1 MESSICTSWLEINLG
16 AIQKNIHLLQKMT
29 GKQVMAVVKA
39 NAYGHGMPEV
49 VKAAFG
55 AGVTWFGVARV
66 EEAVQVLESAPQARV
81 LVMGY
86 TPPEMVAEAVNR
98 NITLAVYD
106 MDTAAM
112 YSDKAGKV
120 GGSATVHLKFDT
132 GMGRLGYQ
140 RQDCVEFA
148 RKVMEFPHLE
158 LEGVFTHFAR
168 ADEPELATTSDQIKL
183 FNQILSDLRKNKIQP
198 SLVHASNSAGTLNY
212 PDARF
217 NMVRTGISIYGMNP
231 SPTTPLPADFQ
242 PALSFKSRLTS
253 VKMLPAGHG
262 ISYGHHYFTPTEE
275 RIGVVGVGYADG
287 FRRVFGGHALVHGKK
302 APVVGAVC
310 MDQCMILLD
319 EIPEAKIGDEV
330 VLIGSQGNE
339 RIRAEDLAE
348 EWGTIP
354 YEVVC
359 GMSARLPRIYIK

>member
-1 MESSICTSWLEINLG
+1 MESSICTSWLEIDLG
-16 AIQKNIHLLQKMT
+16 AIQNNIHLLQKMT
-29 GKQVMAVVKA
+29 GKQVMAIVKA

-49 VKAAFG
+49 VKTAFG

-66 EEAVQVLESAPQARV
+66 EEAIQVLEAAPNARV

-86 TPPEMVAEAVNR
+86 TPPDMVAEAVKR

-106 MDTAAM
+106 VDTAAM
-112 YSDKAGKV
+112 YSEKAGKA
-120 GGSATVHLKFDT
+120 GGSAKIHLKFDT
-132 GMGRLGYQ
+132 GMGRLGFHLQ
-140 RQDCVEFA
+140 GCVDFA
-148 RKVMEFPHLE
+148 RKVMEFPHLT

-168 ADEPELATTSDQIKL
+168 ADEPDVDTTSDQIVR
-183 FNQILSDLRKNKIQP
+183 FNQILSDLRKSGIQP

-217 NMVRTGISIYGMNP
+217 NLVRTGISIYGMDP
-231 SPTTPLPADFQ
+231 SPSTPLPADFQ
-242 PALSFKSRLTS
+242 PALAFKSRLTS

-262 ISYGHHYFTPTEE
+262 ISYGHYYFTPKEE

-287 FRRVFGGHALVHGKK
+287 FRRTFGGHALIHGKK
-302 APVVGAVC
+302 APVLGAVC
-310 MDQCMILLD
+310 MDQCMVLLD

-330 VLIGSQGNE
+330 VLIGSQGKQ
-339 RIRAEDLAE
+339 RIRAEELAK

-359 GMSARLPRIYIK
+359 GMSARLPRIYIQ